1 MSADINLASTENK
14 QSIKI
19 EHALLIIRIAAVVAA
34 IFVLASASIV
44 FILNLTNPMSSIK
57 NQQNQVLQNLNSYK
71 NKSGNYNLLNERL
84 RDISMITLK
93 RTDYTEQLNKIVSLI
108 GSDTSADTLTIVD
121 NKFTLGISSTSLL
134 SISHFLD
141 AVFDVSDKSKTFTN
155 LNIDSLTTNVGTGN
169 YSLYISG
176 QIL

>member
-1 MSADINLASTENK
+1 MSADINLGSTENK

-93 RTDYTEQLNKIVSLI
+93 KNR
-108 GSDTSADTLTIVD
+108 
-121 NKFTLGISSTSLL
+121 
-134 SISHFLD
+134 
-141 AVFDVSDKSKTFTN
+141 
-155 LNIDSLTTNVGTGN
+155 
-169 YSLYISG
+169 LYRAT
-176 QIL
+176 Q